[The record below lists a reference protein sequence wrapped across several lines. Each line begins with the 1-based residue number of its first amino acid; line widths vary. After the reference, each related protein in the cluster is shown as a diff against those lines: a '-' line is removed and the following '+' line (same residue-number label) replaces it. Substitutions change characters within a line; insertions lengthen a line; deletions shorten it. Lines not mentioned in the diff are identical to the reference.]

1 VDRRTVMGLAQL
13 LQEQEP
19 APRPLALVGRGVV
32 VDAFARALLVGGGDR
47 RALAPLP
54 AAGPDQLRAC
64 IAVVGCGLSRDS
76 VRAIVRARR
85 PVVLSLLRGDDR
97 YAFGTLPR
105 VGALNAVP
113 PAADGSPDIEGTL
126 RRLAARLDPED
137 AVDLA
142 QRLPALA
149 PLIEEA
155 FAARAANVAAALALR
170 GRPGGA
176 ITLLQARTAV
186 VSARLAGLEGGQAR
200 LPDLAVAAGA
210 GILLREAGRRLPS
223 RLGRAALAYGGT
235 HAVLAV
241 QRAVRR

>member
-1 VDRRTVMGLAQL
+1 MDRRTVFGLAQL
-13 LQEQEP
+13 LQAEEP
-19 APRPLALVGRGVV
+19 AARPLALVGRGGV
-32 VDAFARALLVGGGDR
+32 VDAFARALLQDGGDR

-54 AAGPDQLRAC
+54 AAGPDQLRGC
-64 IAVVGCGLSRDS
+64 IAVIGCGLSRDA
-76 VRAIVRARR
+76 VRSIARARR

-97 YAFGTLPR
+97 YGFGTLPHI
-105 VGALNAVP
+105 GARNALP
-113 PAADGSPDIEGTL
+113 PAADGTPDIDGTL
-126 RRLAARLDPED
+126 RRLAARLEPED
-137 AVDLA
+137 AVELA

-149 PLIEEA
+149 PLIEQA
-155 FAARAANVAAALALR
+155 FAARTAAVAAAFALR

-200 LPDLAVAAGA
+200 LPDLAIAAGA

-223 RLGRAALAYGGT
+223 RLGRAALTYGGT